1 MSKFITKLFL
11 FLFLFLSTSAFSMCA
26 FADSPKEQIHYL
38 EQSRATALSFMHAL
52 GGTLKSLLDN
62 AETENAIIVCK
73 QIAPALAADYSKDG
87 WIVKRVSLKPRNKS
101 MGVPDTWERRELES
115 FDRHHQSGEPTD
127 DLEMSAIVDEA
138 DGLWFRYLKAIPT
151 QSMCLQCHGKP
162 EDIPDGVKAILARE
176 YPDDEAIGY
185 RVDEIRGA
193 ISIKR
198 QISAHE

>member
-1 MSKFITKLFL
+1 MPKFMTKSLL
-11 FLFLFLSTSAFSMCA
+11 ILIASAASTWV

-38 EQSRATALSFMHAL
+38 EQSRATAQSFMHAL

-87 WIVKRVSLKPRNKS
+87 WIVRRVSLKSRNKS
-101 MGVPDTWERRELES
+101 LGVPDTWERRELEG
-115 FDRHHQSGEPTD
+115 FDRHHLSGEPTD
-127 DLEMSAIVDEA
+127 ELEMSAIVDEA

-151 QSMCLQCHGKP
+151 QPMCLQCHGKA
-162 EDIPDGVKAILARE
+162 EDIPDGVKTILANE
-176 YPDDEAIGY
+176 YPNDDAIDYSVG
-185 RVDEIRGA
+185 EIRGA

-198 QISAHE
+198 RISAHE